1 MPKRSKSSHRWL
13 NRQKRDYFASAARR
27 EGRVSR
33 AHFKLAQLDERFR
46 LVEPHHWILE
56 LGAAPGGW
64 TAYLAGRVAQGRV
77 VAVDPLPV
85 AAPSAR
91 VEVVAGR
98 FGDESVDSQ
107 VKAVLGASGRSPLV
121 DLVLSDMAPNMS
133 GVRAADQARAMA
145 LAELAAA
152 AAARWLAP
160 GGGLVVKLMQGDGVD
175 AWIKV
180 AKAAFAKVGVVK
192 PAASRLASREVYA
205 VAQGYQAGELSGP
218 A

>member
-1 MPKRSKSSHRWL
+1 MPKRSKSSQRWL
-13 NRQKRDYFASAARR
+13 NRQQRDYFAGAARR

-33 AHFKLAQLDERFR
+33 AHFKLAQLDERFG
-46 LVEPHHWILE
+46 LVAPDHWILE

-64 TAYLAGRVAQGRV
+64 TSYLAERVSRGRVI
-77 VAVDPLPV
+77 AVDPMPV

-98 FGDESVDSQ
+98 FGEESVESRID
-107 VKAVLGASGRSPLV
+107 AILGASGRSPLV
-121 DLVLSDMAPNMS
+121 HLVLSDMAPNMS
-133 GVRAADQARAMA
+133 GVRAVDQARAMD

-175 AWIKV
+175 AWIKA
-180 AKAAFAKVGVVK
+180 AKAAFDKVGVVK
-192 PAASRLASREVYA
+192 PAASRSESREVYA
-205 VAQGYQAGELSGP
+205 VAQGYRAQGFAATP
-218 A
+218 